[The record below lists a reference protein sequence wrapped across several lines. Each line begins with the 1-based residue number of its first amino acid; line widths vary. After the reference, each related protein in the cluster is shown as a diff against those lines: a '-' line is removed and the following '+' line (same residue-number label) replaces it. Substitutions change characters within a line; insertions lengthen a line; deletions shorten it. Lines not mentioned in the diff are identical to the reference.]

1 MLAPKRSSAF
11 EIDEGHSEGRRDLID
26 GNAQTE
32 ALLEIARKLVLME
45 PQLDVMQQRYAGG
58 YSDLAHIIEEQ
69 IKKSEA
75 RGKLLLPDL
84 SSFGN
89 QTVAIF
95 SDYGGETS
103 SNYRAYSTLVCGHNN
118 VEVLTS
124 RMREVRVKHGLG
136 TKEIAFK
143 DFGMGQIQRALPEYL
158 EGLDLVPGFLFT
170 TVVDTKIRSL
180 FGPGDRAHREQISE
194 IFRSAGLVV
203 PKDAVAEKALRVTHQ
218 VAFLS
223 ALLACN
229 GQNLFWMSDHDAIVP
244 NEAGHKSTLEL
255 FQRLLEIY
263 GPVGRKYGVIGGA
276 TPFEVDEMGFKD
288 LLSSTDVVAGVI
300 TKYLTDID
308 RGLDPWASLKSGA
321 DKVLDWLCHEGLGLK
336 KMTIVIRQG
345 DNGVLH
351 TSTLDF
357 HSTEPMPSDVIV
369 LPIPVKKAG
378 E

>member
-1 MLAPKRSSAF
+1 M
-11 EIDEGHSEGRRDLID
+11 ID
-26 GNAQTE
+26 GDAQTK
-32 ALLEIARKLVLME
+32 ALLEIARKLVLAE
-45 PQLDVMQQRYAGG
+45 PQLDVMQQRYAGK
-58 YSDLAHIIEEQ
+58 YSDLAQIIEDQ
-69 IKKSEA
+69 LKKSDA

-84 SSFGN
+84 SSFEN

-103 SNYRAYSTLVCGHNN
+103 SNYRAYSTLICGYNN
-118 VEVLTS
+118 IEVLTS
-124 RMREVRVKHGLG
+124 LMRAVRRKYDLG
-136 TKEIAFK
+136 TKEIAYK
-143 DFGMGQIQRALPEYL
+143 DFRMGQIQRALPEYL

-170 TVVDTKIRSL
+170 MVVDAKIRSF
-180 FGPGDRAHREQISE
+180 FGPGDKAHREQISE

-203 PKDAVAEKALRVTHQ
+203 PKDAVAEKALRVTDQ

-223 ALLACN
+223 ALLASN

-255 FQRLLEIY
+255 YQRLLEIY

-308 RGLDPWASLKSGA
+308 RGLDPWASLKNGA

-345 DNGVLH
+345 DNGVLN

-357 HSTEPMPSDVIV
+357 HSTGPMPSDAIV

-378 E
+378 K